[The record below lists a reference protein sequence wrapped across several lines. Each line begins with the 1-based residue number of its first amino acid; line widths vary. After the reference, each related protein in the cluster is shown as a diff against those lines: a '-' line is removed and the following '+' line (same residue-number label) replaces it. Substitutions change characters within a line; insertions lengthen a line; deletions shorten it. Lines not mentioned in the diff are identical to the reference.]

1 MVTRA
6 SSDNIKPVTSQLPN
20 IVGLGGAI
28 AGLAGGLAMSIV
40 AAIISL
46 SLGNDI
52 WLEAKQIAALV
63 YGRAAVAQPGFI
75 FGPVVVGT
83 LLHFAM
89 AALLGALFG
98 IVTRRL
104 LRLTSDFGTPVLA
117 GLIYGMLIWLLSYFI
132 ILPLLNPVL
141 LETYAPSFIIQ
152 HIIYGAVTGLFYMWL
167 RPQPYNEFD

>member
-1 MVTRA
+1 MELMVTRA

-117 GLIYGMLIWLLSYFI
+117 GL
-132 ILPLLNPVL
+132 
-141 LETYAPSFIIQ
+141 
-152 HIIYGAVTGLFYMWL
+152 
-167 RPQPYNEFD
+167 